1 MVYYTNLVTHQVIV
15 KMSFHNYFDRRMLR
29 NGDSEITKTICRLFL
44 FQNVGKK
51 LMAAPYDE
59 D

>member
-1 MVYYTNLVTHQVIV
+1 
-15 KMSFHNYFDRRMLR
+15 MLR
-29 NGDSEITKTICRLFL
+29 NGGGSEITETICHLFL

-51 LMAAPYDE
+51 LMAAPYND